1 MNTTD
6 STGNEII
13 QQTQENFSAWTKY
26 WQSIDWDK
34 ILGIIISKGITLL
47 LTTLIFLLLLKSGK
61 SIIHHVYLRYLHKQD
76 RPQARTKTIRT
87 LLDNLYVYTLYFFY
101 LYALLSIFGVP
112 VGSLIAGAGIVGI
125 AIGLGAQGFMND
137 IITGFFILLERQLDV
152 GDYVKLLNINIEG
165 TVTSVG
171 IRTTQL
177 RSYDGTVHFIPNRNI
192 TTISNLSRSNMQ
204 AIIDI
209 RILPEE
215 GLDKIATLIADV
227 NEKLKV
233 EFPEIT
239 DGPNVFG
246 LVDLGNGNFAY
257 RTTLYTVN
265 GRQASTKEA
274 FLKAYVEALTQAGF
288 TIPNNI
294 IPAS

>member
-26 WQSIDWDK
+26 WQNIDWDK

-47 LTTLIFLLLLKSGK
+47 LTTLIFLLLLKGGK